1 MSIVQ
6 RKHSSLHAVAAQRT
20 APAPPGA
27 RHWRYAPIRPHQD
40 PEYPSQAS
48 TPPVS
53 RRHLASEFHYYRYLS
68 SATWIGYSLYR
79 GQESCAPTHADLTTA
94 QALTF
99 FAMTNPQ
106 IACLIDLFSRSHETL
121 LAPLNFD
128 SRALE
133 CMALIPLFLP
143 GTKSLRL
150 IVRQQRHQIPQQLC
164 RQCISR

>member
-48 TPPVS
+48 TLPVS
-53 RRHLASEFHYYRYLS
+53 RPHLASEFHYCRYLS

-94 QALTF
+94 QALPP

-106 IACLIDLFSRSHETL
+106 IACLIDIFSCSHESL
-121 LAPLNFD
+121 FAPLNFD
-128 SRALE
+128 YTVPE
-133 CMALIPLFLP
+133 CMFLIPFLAP
-143 GTKSLRL
+143 GAESARF
-150 IVRQQRHQIPQQLC
+150 IVRQQWHQIPQ
-164 RQCISR
+164 